1 MPIDSSIYRNAG
13 QLKMPSMQ
21 EAVNV
26 GHSYAK
32 MNEYKRQSANA
43 EQDRSRSMAETAAI
57 KDVFQKNRGN
67 PKAIYSE
74 MSRINPGKAME
85 YQKSVQGLE
94 SGRLGNQSKTIANQ
108 GAEFNQKFDQAK
120 VGYRMASAAV
130 DEGSY
135 QKMIGT
141 MHKMGMKTEH
151 LPPNY
156 DPGMMQQLKHATM
169 TQVEEMT
176 AQKNKF
182 FEMNANRKAG
192 LDQKKFGLDQRKQAH
207 NEKKETAGV
216 GFKLSKAQ
224 ESVDREYGKHYAK
237 FSGKGAVNA
246 KVAIERLEGL
256 ADEMEKD
263 QGPLES
269 GGGRFAEYMPDALRS
284 RDAIRRRDQARNFAN
299 TTLKELFG
307 GQLSDG
313 ERIAAAKE
321 YYIDSQDNKTN
332 AKVIRDKVEALKLS
346 YQNEVNRAR
355 YYETAGTIVGF
366 EGTPGDGGLT
376 KSGRL
381 AKQSEQEPNSGSMGM
396 NSATASETPAFDKMS
411 TEDLMKYLRE

>member
-1 MPIDSSIYRNAG
+1 MPIDASIYKNAG
-13 QLKMPSMQ
+13 QLNIPSLSSSIGTAQGFGKMKNLKMQ
-21 EAVNV
+21 NDQMEAAGVE
-26 GHSYAK
+26 A
-32 MNEYKRQSANA
+32 
-43 EQDRSRSMAETAAI
+43 TAI
-57 KDVFQKNRGN
+57 KDAFKRNQGDEEGLLNELN
-67 PKAIYSE
+67 S
-74 MSRINPGKAME
+74 INPQKAME
-85 YQKSVQGLE
+85 YQKSMQGLE

-141 MHKMGMKTEH
+141 MQEMGMKTEH

-182 FEMNANRKAG
+182 FEMNANRKH
-192 LDQKKFGLDQRKQAH
+192 GLDQRKQAH

-411 TEDLMKYLRE
+411 TEDLMKYLGE